1 MGLRSKLHRTRRTTI
16 VATGVVAA
24 TMLVAV
30 ALAVVL
36 VQITA
41 NVSSNEFA
49 TTTTTSSTT
58 TTTTPAPSN
67 GLKVSLSSGTDI
79 GACGSFSTG
88 PLTLTAI
95 SFDLNST
102 SSQSTGQF
110 LCVKNTGD
118 SVISPLT
125 IGVNPV
131 SSGEADCSTDEGTV
145 DPEGVTC
152 GTAGELA
159 GLLQFHFLK
168 SDGDDID
175 CIGAVSAGNM
185 LSGGPLGIG
194 NTCVYS
200 INLQFAGSPT
210 YDQKL
215 AASTDTAEFSIEVTG
230 SP

>member
-1 MGLRSKLHRTRRTTI
+1 MTA

-24 TMLVAV
+24 TILVGV

-49 TTTTTSSTT
+49 TTTSPTT
-58 TTTTPAPSN
+58 TTTIPAPSN
-67 GLKVSLSSGTDI
+67 GLEVSLSNGSGI
-79 GACGSFSTG
+79 GSCGPFSTG
-88 PLTLTAI
+88 PLALAGI

-110 LCVKNTGD
+110 LCVKNAGNIVIESLT
-118 SVISPLT
+118 ISPNL
-125 IGVNPV
+125 V

-159 GLLQFHFLK
+159 GLLQFVFLRT
-168 SDGDDID
+168 DADDFD
-175 CIGAVSAGNM
+175 CLGAVFGGGNM
-185 LSGGPLGIG
+185 LSGGQLGIG

-200 INLQFAGSPT
+200 ISLQFAGSPT
-210 YDQKL
+210 DDEKL
-215 AASTDTAEFSIEVTG
+215 AASTDTAEFSIDVTA